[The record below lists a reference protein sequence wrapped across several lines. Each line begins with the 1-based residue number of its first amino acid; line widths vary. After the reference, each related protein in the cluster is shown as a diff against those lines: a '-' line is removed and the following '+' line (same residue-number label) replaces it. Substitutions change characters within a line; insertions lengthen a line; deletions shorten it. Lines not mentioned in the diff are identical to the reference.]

1 MSAPTRPR
9 ATRTYAVGRVRLSIT
24 REGTD
29 EFESTRCESP
39 EAAARLFIASAPDDG
54 REHFR
59 VLFLSARNNPLA
71 LHTVSVGCLTQTVVH
86 PREAF
91 RSAILMEASGLVV
104 SHNHPSGDVEPSAE
118 DLALTR
124 RLAAAGSLLGIEVLD
139 HIITGDGTARWVSL
153 KDRGIL

>member
-39 EAAARLFIASAPDDG
+39 EAAARLFIASSPDDG

-59 VLFLSARNNPLA
+59 ALFLSARNIPLA
-71 LHTVSVGCLTQTVVH
+71 IHTVSVGCMTQAVVH
-86 PREAF
+86 PRELF
-91 RSAILMEASGLVV
+91 RLAILSGAAAVAV
-104 SHNHPSGDVEPSAE
+104 SHNHPSGDPEASAE

-139 HIITGDGTARWVSL
+139 HIITGDGTGRWVSL